1 MRSPIALLL
10 DVVSPARLGGPFRP
24 LLGAVLVMNLGDGVV
39 VAAGPLL
46 TAALTRD
53 PFLVSLA
60 FLCENLP
67 ALVFGTVAGVVVD
80 RQDRRRIAIAVNIA
94 RAVVLA
100 VLAVTIVTGTVGIPV
115 VLGSLLLLGTAETF
129 GDIATSSL
137 LPRLVPRAG
146 LGIANARLQG
156 GYIFTNQLV
165 GPPIG
170 AFLFVIAPSMPF
182 IGDAVCYLLGAVLLA
197 RIAASSAAA
206 RRLAATAGSD
216 VSDGAAPGGDAPDGF
231 IDEDEAPSRTI
242 VHDLIEGARW
252 LRDHAPMRTL
262 VLTIVAFNVTFGAAW
277 SVLVLYSSEQLG
289 MDQVGFGLIT
299 TAGAIGGAI
308 GTFAYGALER
318 RFSLGNIMRVGLI
331 IETLT
336 HLTLALTHSAAVALL
351 TFVVFGAHAFVWGTT
366 ATSIRQ
372 RAVPDH
378 LMGRVSGIYRVGVYG
393 GLVVGT
399 PIGGLLARQFGIAAP
414 FWFGF
419 VGSAILVALLW
430 RQFAHIAHDAEVGPA
445 GESVS
450 LGAP

>member
-1 MRSPIALLL
+1 MRSPVALLL
-10 DVVSPARLGGPFRP
+10 DVASPPRLGGPFRP
-24 LLGAVLVMNLGDGVV
+24 LLGSVLVMNLGDGVV

-80 RQDRRRIAIAVNIA
+80 RQDRRRIAIAVNLA

-100 VLAVTIVTGTVGIPV
+100 VLAATILTGTVGIPV

-137 LPRLVPRAG
+137 LPRLVPRSG

-156 GYIFTNQLV
+156 GYILTNQLI

-170 AFLFVIAPSMPF
+170 AFLFVVAPSMPF
-182 IGDAVCYLLGAVLLA
+182 IGDAVCYVLGAVLIA
-197 RIAASSAAA
+197 RIAASSAAPRAPAIAVDPA
-206 RRLAATAGSD
+206 RNAG
-216 VSDGAAPGGDAPDGF
+216 ADADADAF
-231 IDEDEAPSRTI
+231 EAEEPPSRT
-242 VHDLIEGARW
+242 VFHDLVEGARW
-252 LRDHAPMRTL
+252 LRHHKAMRTL

-289 MDQVGFGLIT
+289 MDSVGFGLLT

-308 GTFAYGALER
+308 GTVSYGALER
-318 RFSLGNIMRVGLI
+318 RFSLGNIMRVGLV
-331 IETLT
+331 IETFT
-336 HLTLALTHSAAVALL
+336 HLTLALTHSAAVALVIM
-351 TFVVFGAHAFVWGTT
+351 TVFGAHAFVWGTT
-366 ATSIRQ
+366 ATAIRQ

-378 LMGRVSGIYRVGVYG
+378 LMGRVSGIYRVGVFG

-399 PIGGLLARQFGIAAP
+399 PIGGLLARQLGIAAP

-430 RQFAHIAHDAEVGPA
+430 RQFAHIAHD
-445 GESVS
+445 GEEE
-450 LGAP
+450 AAAA